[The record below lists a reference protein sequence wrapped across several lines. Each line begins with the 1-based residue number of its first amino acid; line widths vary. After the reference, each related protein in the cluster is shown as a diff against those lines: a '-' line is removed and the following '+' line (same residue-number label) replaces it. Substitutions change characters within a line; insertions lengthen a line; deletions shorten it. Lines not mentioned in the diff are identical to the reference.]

1 MRPRLVTYRV
11 GGHGVARM
19 AWVIADQ
26 GNRLELVTLGTRER
40 RTLTEAER
48 ATVLDYR
55 EPKVV
60 APRGLA
66 ELAAYVH

>member
-1 MRPRLVTYRV
+1 
-11 GGHGVARM
+11 M

-60 APRGLA
+60 APSGLA